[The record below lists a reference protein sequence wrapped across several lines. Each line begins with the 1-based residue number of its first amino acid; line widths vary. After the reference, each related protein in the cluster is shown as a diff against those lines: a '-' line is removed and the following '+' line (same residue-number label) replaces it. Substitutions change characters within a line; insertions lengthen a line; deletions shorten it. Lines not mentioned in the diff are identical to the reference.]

1 MGPSEVRAALGGR
14 SCGIGLGGSGLPSN
28 PSSLP
33 LTSSANSSIFSSLS
47 FHICKLDTIMVLN
60 TGQSGGS
67 NELLLAKCLAGSS
80 IKKVLYELCFS

>member
-1 MGPSEVRAALGGR
+1 MWNRTRRFRLAFKSQL
-14 SCGIGLGGSGLPSN
+14 LT
-28 PSSLP
+28 

-60 TGQSGGS
+60 TGQLGGS